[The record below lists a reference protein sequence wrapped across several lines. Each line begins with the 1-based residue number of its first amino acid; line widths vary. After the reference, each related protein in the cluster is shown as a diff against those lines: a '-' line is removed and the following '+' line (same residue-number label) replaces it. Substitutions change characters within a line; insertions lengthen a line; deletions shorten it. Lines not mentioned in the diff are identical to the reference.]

1 MKGSDII
8 KGLPGAEDV
17 PNLAGMVD
25 AALEICEHRRDTLRR
40 LRDALLNEHNDEALS
55 LARQLCGIE
64 VRETTAP
71 RTSDM

>member
-25 AALEICEHRRDTLRR
+25 AALEVCERRRDTLRR
-40 LRDALLNEHNDEALS
+40 LKDALINEDTDKALS
-55 LARQLCGIE
+55 LARQLCGLE
-64 VRETTAP
+64 
-71 RTSDM
+71 DMKTDA